1 MSEAYETSPPVLC
14 CDTSVCKNSS
24 DLLVLNEQSVG
35 DGLSSQDDELLYIL
49 EDLQNEKLVNNNP
62 NCSHDI
68 RISGYFCLDTVIKL
82 RRRML
87 SEDKI
92 KVLEKGLDFA
102 PIQNKVN
109 QHELRKHFDE
119 FCPQMRIK

>member
-1 MSEAYETSPPVLC
+1 MC
-14 CDTSVCKNSS
+14 CDTSICKNSS
-24 DLLVLNEQSVG
+24 DLLGLNEQSVG

-68 RISGYFCLDTVIKL
+68 RISGYFCLDTVINL

-92 KVLEKGLDFA
+92 KVLQKGLNFA

-109 QHELRKHFDE
+109 QTELRKHFDE

>member
-68 RISGYFCLDTVIKL
+68 RISGYFCLDTVINL

-109 QHELRKHFDE
+109 QHELRKNFDE